1 MVERDIGPY
10 EPVSLRHGTGRL
22 VDGDRVPV
30 VLPRPQAP
38 PDSRLRYTVLACATV
53 IALAVILARVLR

>member
-1 MVERDIGPY
+1 MVERDIGPS

-30 VLPRPQAP
+30 PPRPQAP
-38 PDSRLRYTVLACATV
+38 PERRLRYTVLACAAV
-53 IALAVILARVLR
+53 IAVAVILAEVLR